1 MSLGRI
7 VLTGIKLF
15 LMIVVTMYFKFLIPE
30 LRYDFGPKEPIK
42 IESLEQLAAARSPR
56 DVFASVRGKADF
68 TKAAMFSKHGVRY
81 TYFLLEEYGPRLVV
95 RTPEEV
101 SEEWT
106 DIEFHVG
113 RLRPYKRMPFD
124 RSIRI
129 GFREKLDVG
138 IPEDSFFLGRDDV
151 PRAGGWSIGALV
163 FASVLWC
170 VLFYFF
176 FVHGRIIAVR
186 RSRAEQKSPSAE
198 E

>member
-1 MSLGRI
+1 MTVGRI
-7 VLTGIKLF
+7 VLTSIKLF
-15 LMIVVTMYFKFLIPE
+15 LIIVVTSYFKFLIPE

-42 IESLEQLAAARSPR
+42 IESLEQLTAVHSRG

-68 TKAAMFSKHGVRY
+68 TKAATLSKHGVRY
-81 TYFLLEEYGPRLVV
+81 TYFLLDEYGPMLVV
-95 RTPEEV
+95 RTAEEV
-101 SEEWT
+101 SEEWKH
-106 DIEFHVG
+106 IEFHVG

-124 RSIRI
+124 RTVRA

-151 PRAGGWSIGALV
+151 PRPSGWLIGALV
-163 FASVLWC
+163 FSTVLWC

-176 FVHGRIIAVR
+176 FVHNRIVAARGLKAERII
-186 RSRAEQKSPSAE
+186 SLPE